1 LLSACNPDA
10 ISSFCHDLSTAQ
22 EAVQRGVATGRNA
35 SSHTHWRSWC
45 HYTATLGVDPFLQT
59 IQDKIPIL
67 QVFLLRVRQGAL
79 ARNRGPVLARTAE
92 DYLRSVGQTFQ
103 LLGYPDPRLNSLSK
117 VDYRLNRMLASFKK
131 QDPPPNRVKPVP
143 IQVLRHIATRACTW
157 EDPVDLATADMIIL
171 AFFFL
176 LRPGEYTANRSDT
189 SPFRFQDVQLFI
201 GPTRLDL
208 NTATPELIRQATF
221 ATPTFTTQKNG
232 VCNEVI
238 GHARS
243 GDLYLCPVHALI
255 RRVLHLRAHNAA
267 RETPL
272 ATAYHHESPVA
283 ILPAHITQTLR
294 QAVLL
299 LGPSLGFLPSD
310 VSARCL
316 RAAGAT
322 ALLCANVD
330 SCHIELLGRWHSD
343 QMLRYLHLQA
353 QPLMRQ
359 FSQKMLHGGQFSLIP
374 NHLVPSF

>member
-1 LLSACNPDA
+1 
-10 ISSFCHDLSTAQ
+10 
-22 EAVQRGVATGRNA
+22 
-35 SSHTHWRSWC
+35 
-45 HYTATLGVDPFLQT
+45 
-59 IQDKIPIL
+59 
-67 QVFLLRVRQGAL
+67 
-79 ARNRGPVLARTAE
+79 
-92 DYLRSVGQTFQ
+92 
-103 LLGYPDPRLNSLSK
+103 
-117 VDYRLNRMLASFKK
+117 
-131 QDPPPNRVKPVP
+131 
-143 IQVLRHIATRACTW
+143 
-157 EDPVDLATADMIIL
+157 MIIL

-208 NTATPELIRQATF
+208 CTAPPELLRQATF
-221 ATPTFTTQKNG
+221 ATLTFTTQKNG

-243 GDLYLCPVHALI
+243 GDLSLCPVLALI
-255 RRVLHLRAHNAA
+255 RRILHLRVHNAPKD
-267 RETPL
+267 TPL
-272 ATAYHHESPVA
+272 ATAYPNNSPVA
-283 ILPAHITQTLR
+283 ILPSHITLTLR
-294 QAVLL
+294 QAVHI

-359 FSQKMLHGGQFSLIP
+359 FSQKMLLGGQFSLIP
-374 NHLVPSF
+374 NQLVPSF